1 MIDLMAE
8 VTFTP
13 NASKRTKDRIKE
25 HGPIFK
31 MESFDN
37 PPCMN
42 GVPSVFLRSKDGW
55 FGWLIK
61 DEISCRTPS
70 DHLLTNQI
78 QNGKIEEHK
87 RKGNYEHCRKST

>member
-1 MIDLMAE
+1 MGIIMMDLMAE

-13 NASKRTKDRIKE
+13 NASKRTKDRIRE
-25 HGPIFK
+25 HGPVFK

-37 PPCMN
+37 PPCMD

-61 DEISCRTPS
+61 DEILCRAPEM
-70 DHLLTNQI
+70 DI
-78 QNGKIEEHK
+78 
-87 RKGNYEHCRKST
+87 

>member
-1 MIDLMAE
+1 MTNNTNTRVRTMIDLMAE

-31 MESFDN
+31 MEAFDN
-37 PPCMN
+37 PPCMD

-61 DEISCRTPS
+61 DEILCRTPS
-70 DHLLTNQI
+70 DNMIECNNLLT
-78 QNGKIEEHK
+78 K
-87 RKGNYEHCRKST
+87 

>member
-25 HGPIFK
+25 HGPLFK

-37 PPCMN
+37 PPCMD

-61 DEISCRTPS
+61 DEIMCRNAPLPS
-70 DHLLTNQI
+70 DNMIECNNLL
-78 QNGKIEEHK
+78 
-87 RKGNYEHCRKST
+87 RK